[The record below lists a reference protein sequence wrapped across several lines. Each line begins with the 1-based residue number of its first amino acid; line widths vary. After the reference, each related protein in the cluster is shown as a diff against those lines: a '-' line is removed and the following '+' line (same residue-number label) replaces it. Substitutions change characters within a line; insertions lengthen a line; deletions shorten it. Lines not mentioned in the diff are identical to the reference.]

1 MFDMDNF
8 EKLIA
13 GSKEDIQNDIP
24 AEGHFERFELK
35 LDKKLKFKPNY
46 WLGVV
51 SGIAAVLL
59 IALIAFFYQGKQE
72 KQIFTLSDISQN
84 YADVEFYYT
93 SSINQQTKKLSDLCE
108 KYGKDDRTLDLL
120 MKELHEYDHTYDQIC
135 ADLKVVPGDERV
147 INALITYYKT
157 KLDIINKILEEI
169 ESKRIKNESNENSI
183 I

>member
-8 EKLIA
+8 EKLIIS
-13 GSKEDIQNDIP
+13 SKEDIQNDIP

-46 WLGVV
+46 WFGVV

-59 IALIAFFYQGKQE
+59 VALIAFFYQGKQE
-72 KQIFTLSDISQN
+72 KQTLTLSDISEN

-93 SSINQQTKKLSDLCE
+93 SSINQQTKKLTDLCE
-108 KYGKDDRTLDLL
+108 KYGKDDQTLNMLL
-120 MKELHEYDHTYDQIC
+120 KELQEYDHTYEQIC
-135 ADLKVVPGDERV
+135 SDLNAVPGDERV

-169 ESKRIKNESNENSI
+169 ESKRIKNENNENSI